1 MSPRPTPGWPAT
13 TVSGIAAR
21 PLVQRLAW
29 GIACGVAAFALN
41 QIPAPIVSSASPE
54 FAFGGALV
62 LLAFQRLG
70 VLPGI
75 VATAIGFASW
85 SGVAEVTVLAIM
97 LYAIE
102 GFVVAQLATRTRSLV
117 VADMVFWLTGGAL
130 LDAVAAIWWL
140 QLPAGY
146 LLLLL
151 VKQLMN
157 GTMNAVVAEW
167 LSRSQRVRMW
177 LGLPAES
184 TRTWH
189 EVLFDRTV
197 PLVMVPVTI
206 IALLLARASNIAA
219 MSETSAQLRRAA
231 AAADEV
237 ADQFLQSRL
246 STMEDLNHSLLSLGS
261 SSETRRAG
269 LLRVFDNAHPELL
282 SIVVTNAAGVVTT
295 SAPET
300 SLTGELLK
308 GRDLSAWSY
317 FRLAR
322 DTNRPAF
329 GEIVLGQLLTGRT
342 GAEPILPLAV
352 PLTAAQ
358 GGFGGV
364 VMGALD
370 ASALRSILTAR
381 VGNDDR
387 VVQLLDRSG
396 RVVASSSP
404 AWKPGEVRR
413 REVRE
418 AAAGLS
424 DDPRPIA
431 APGDESY
438 VGLLG
443 VSPRLTLA
451 MPLATFPFSVLVEE
465 PLSTVHRALMPT
477 SAALV
482 VLMLVGLL
490 AVYAVA
496 RRLGGQL
503 VAPLQSIGA
512 VAEDLAD
519 GHPVPREILQHFGES
534 SVQEIRT
541 LGAQFQRMDD
551 ALRARR
557 DSDAHAVQASETKY
571 RETLEQLAQAQKME
585 GIGRLA
591 GGIAHDFNNLL
602 TPIVGYT
609 DLAIAGVPADSPAR
623 KDMSL
628 VRTAAGRAKEVV
640 AQLLAFGRAQVL
652 DTRRLDLADAVAEF
666 EPLLRKSLSVN
677 HDLVVV
683 AQPGVE
689 VEADRAKVQQVLM
702 NLVLNAADAMPDG
715 GRVEVHVT
723 TEDHLE
729 PDPSDP
735 EPLPA
740 GRYGVISVGD
750 FGVGM
755 DEATRQRAFDPFFTT
770 KPRGKG
776 TGLGLSTAYGIARQH
791 RGSIFVESAVG
802 VGTRMRVLLPLAQE
816 VPHLVTSALPLPDVL
831 LNPAVAVEDGART
844 LLVVEDEGAVR
855 ELVRTALTRAGYR
868 VLAARDGEEA
878 LTRAAAHAG
887 RIDLLV
893 TDVVMPGLNGREL
906 ALRFRQAR
914 PDARVLFM
922 SGFAADVIA
931 EDGGLSGDS
940 ELLLKPFTPDELLSR
955 VRAAL
960 SN

>member
-1 MSPRPTPGWPAT
+1 M
-13 TVSGIAAR
+13 SGIAER
-21 PLVQRLAW
+21 PLAQRLAL

-41 QIPAPIVSSASPE
+41 QIPAPIVSGASPE
-54 FAFGGALV
+54 FAFGGAFV

-75 VATAIGFASW
+75 AAVVIGFSSW
-85 SGVAEVTVLAIM
+85 SAVAEVTAAAIG

-102 GFVVAQLATRTRSLV
+102 GFVVARLAVRTRSLV
-117 VADMVFWLTGGAL
+117 VADMLFWLTAGAL
-130 LDAVAAIWWL
+130 FDAVAAIWWL

-167 LSRSQRVRMW
+167 LSRSPRLRVW

-184 TRTWH
+184 TRTWS

-197 PLVMVPVTI
+197 PLVMVPMTI
-206 IALLLARASNIAA
+206 IALLLARASYTATMN
-219 MSETSAQLRRAA
+219 ETSAQLRRAA
-231 AAADEV
+231 AEADEV
-237 ADQFLQSRL
+237 ADRFLQSRL
-246 STMEDLNHSLLSLGS
+246 STMEDLNHSLLTMGS
-261 SSETRRAG
+261 SAEPRWAN
-269 LLRVFDNAHPELL
+269 LLRDFLKAHPEFVN
-282 SIVVTNAAGVVTT
+282 IIVTNGAGIVTA
-295 SAPET
+295 SAPEQ
-300 SLTGELLK
+300 SRTGEALK
-308 GRDLSAWSY
+308 GRDLSARAY
-317 FRLAR
+317 FQAAR
-322 DTNRPAF
+322 VTNRPAF
-329 GEIVLGQLLTGRT
+329 GEVILGQLHMRD
-342 GAEPILPLAV
+342 ADVEPILPLAV
-352 PLTAAQ
+352 PQTTAE

-370 ASALRSILTAR
+370 ANALRSILRSR
-381 VGNDDR
+381 VANDQE
-387 VVQLLDRSG
+387 VVQLLDRAG

-404 AWKPGEVRR
+404 LWKPGDVRR

-418 AAAGLS
+418 AAAEPT
-424 DDPRPIA
+424 DAPRLIA
-431 APGDESY
+431 ARGDASY
-438 VGLLG
+438 VALLG
-443 VSPRLTLA
+443 VSPRLTIA
-451 MPLATFPFSVLVEE
+451 QPLATFPFTVLVSD

-482 VLMLVGLL
+482 VLMLIALL
-490 AVYAVA
+490 SVYAVA
-496 RRLGGQL
+496 RRLGAQL
-503 VAPLQSIGA
+503 VAPLQSIGT

-519 GHPVPREILQHFGES
+519 GHPVPREMLQRFGES
-534 SVQEIRT
+534 PVQEIRT
-541 LGAQFQRMDD
+541 LGAQFLRMDQ

-557 DSDAHAVQASETKY
+557 DSDASAVQASETKY

-623 KDMSL
+623 KDMAL

-677 HDLVVV
+677 HELVVL

-702 NLVLNAADAMPDG
+702 NLVLNAADAMPGG

-723 TEDHLE
+723 IEEHLV
-729 PDPSDP
+729 PDPADP

-776 TGLGLSTAYGIARQH
+776 TGLGLSTAYGIVRQH
-791 RGSIFVESAVG
+791 RGTIFVESAVG
-802 VGTRMRVLLPLAQE
+802 LGTRMRVLLPLALE

-831 LNPAVAVEDGART
+831 LSPAVAVEDGART

-855 ELVRTALTRAGYR
+855 ELVRAALTRAGYR

-887 RIDLLV
+887 RIDLLL

-906 ALRFRQAR
+906 ALRFREAR
-914 PDARVLFM
+914 PEARVLFM
-922 SGFAADVIA
+922 SGFASDVIA

-940 ELLLKPFTPDELLSR
+940 ELLMKPFTPDELLSR
-955 VRAAL
+955 VRSAL